1 MEKQTFLT
9 FEICTEQYAVNVTKV
24 LEVLEQQHITPVPRA
39 PQFILGIINFRGE
52 ILPVINTRQK
62 FNVPFEAEDLKH
74 FVIVFETFANNE
86 KQLVAATADSV
97 KDVIEI
103 DTSDIKPVPEM
114 GLGYNTAFISGVVR
128 HNERFVLLIEPDHVF
143 SMNDKVAIMVAENE
157 IQ

>member
-24 LEVLEQQHITPVPRA
+24 LEVLEQQHITPVPHA

-103 DTSDIKPVPEM
+103 DPSDIKPVPEM
-114 GLGYNTAFISGVVR
+114 GLSYNTAFISGVVR
-128 HNERFVLLIEPDHVF
+128 YNERFVLLIEPDHVF
-143 SMNDKVAIMVAENE
+143 SMNDKVAVLVTDNE
-157 IQ
+157 LK